1 MRFTQ
6 VSRASSGFGAQSRQ
20 SANPLRTISILAI
33 VGVLVLGGLYVSL
46 SRTASRVTQQNERA
60 VAAVPVPRV
69 SLLSARRA
77 PNTLSVITR
86 TGKVSRAFT
95 NIVSDLPSQSCAA
108 VEWMGTRL
116 GSLNPTKALI
126 PASSTKLITAAVA
139 LEVLKPEFTYTTK
152 VHGSLDATG
161 SAADLFFVGGGDPLL
176 VRNEYVASE
185 KYPTTSGTSLEKL
198 ADSLFAAGL
207 RRVAGSVVGV
217 DTRYDDQ
224 RFVDVWPQEFHFTEA
239 GPLGSLVVD
248 DGVVLGQITKPDDPA
263 IAAATELQ
271 NLLIARGVLFGG
283 VPRHDVLPSGIP
295 EIASIKS
302 APLTA
307 IIQEMMVNS
316 DNNTAELLLKE
327 IGFASKGIGSTAAGL
342 AAAKDQLAK
351 WKLDKDVLLFDGSG
365 LASDGR
371 IPCNVFMSLLTTF
384 STSMP
389 GLMAIAGEIGTIRD
403 TFVGTA
409 VAGKLRGKT
418 GTLNGVKALV
428 GYLPVTNSEP
438 VIFSI
443 LMNKTGIDNQGS
455 YRPIWY
461 SLADVLNRASASP
474 SVEQLTP

>member
-6 VSRASSGFGAQSRQ
+6 VSRASSGFGTRSRQ
-20 SANPLRTISILAI
+20 SANPLRTISVLAI
-33 VGVLVLGGLYVSL
+33 VGLLVLGGLYVTL
-46 SRTASRVTQQNERA
+46 SRTAARVTHRNERA
-60 VAAVPVPRV
+60 VATVPRV
-69 SLLSARRA
+69 ALLSARRA

-86 TGKVSRAFT
+86 TGKVSRAFM
-95 NIVSDLPSQSCAA
+95 NIVSDFPAQSCVA
-108 VEWMGTRL
+108 VEWMGIRL
-116 GSLNPTKALI
+116 GSVNPTKALV

-161 SAADLFFVGGGDPLL
+161 SVADLFFVGGGDPLI

-224 RFVDVWPQEFHFTEA
+224 RFVDVWPREFHFTEA

-263 IAAATELQ
+263 VAAATELQ
-271 NLLIARGVLFGG
+271 NLLNARGVLFGG
-283 VPRHDVLPSGIP
+283 VPRHDVLPAGIP
-295 EIASIKS
+295 ELASIQS

-351 WKLDKDVLLFDGSG
+351 WKLDKEVLLFDGSG

-371 IPCNVFMSLLTTF
+371 ISCDVFMSLLNSF
-384 STSMP
+384 SASMP
-389 GLMAIAGEIGTIRD
+389 GLMAIAGETGTIRD
-403 TFVGTA
+403 TFDGTP
-409 VAGKLRGKT
+409 VAGKLRAKT

-428 GYLPVTNSEP
+428 GYLPVTNSDP
-438 VIFSI
+438 VIFSM
-443 LMNKTGIDNQGS
+443 LMNKSGIDNQSS

-461 SLADVLNRASASP
+461 SLADVLNRASVSP

>member
-6 VSRASSGFGAQSRQ
+6 VSRASRGFGTRSRQ
-20 SANPLRTISILAI
+20 SANPLRTISVLAI
-33 VGVLVLGGLYVSL
+33 VGLLVLGGLYVTL
-46 SRTASRVTQQNERA
+46 SRTAARVTHRNERA
-60 VAAVPVPRV
+60 VATVPRV
-69 SLLSARRA
+69 ALLSARRA

-86 TGKVSRAFT
+86 TGKVSRAFM
-95 NIVSDLPSQSCAA
+95 NIVSDFPAQSCVS
-108 VEWMGTRL
+108 VEWMGIRL
-116 GSLNPTKALI
+116 GSVNPTKALI

-161 SAADLFFVGGGDPLL
+161 SVADLFFVGGGDPLI

-224 RFVDVWPQEFHFTEA
+224 RFVDVWPREFHFTEA

-263 IAAATELQ
+263 VAAATELQ
-271 NLLIARGVLFGG
+271 NLLNARGVLFGG
-283 VPRHDVLPSGIP
+283 VPRHDVLPAGIP
-295 EIASIKS
+295 ELASIQS

-351 WKLDKDVLLFDGSG
+351 WKLDKEVLLFDGSG

-371 IPCNVFMSLLTTF
+371 ISCDVFMSLLNSF
-384 STSMP
+384 SASMP
-389 GLMAIAGEIGTIRD
+389 GLMAIAGETGTIRD
-403 TFVGTA
+403 TFDGTP
-409 VAGKLRGKT
+409 VAGKLRAKT

-428 GYLPVTNSEP
+428 GYLPVTNSDP
-438 VIFSI
+438 VIFSM
-443 LMNKTGIDNQGS
+443 LMNKSGIDNQSS

-461 SLADVLNRASASP
+461 SLADVLNKASASP

>member
-6 VSRASSGFGAQSRQ
+6 VSRASSGFGTRSRQ
-20 SANPLRTISILAI
+20 SANPLRTISVLAI
-33 VGVLVLGGLYVSL
+33 VGLLVLGGLYVTL
-46 SRTASRVTQQNERA
+46 SRTAARVTHRNERA
-60 VAAVPVPRV
+60 VATVPRV
-69 SLLSARRA
+69 ALLSARRA

-86 TGKVSRAFT
+86 TGKVSRAFM
-95 NIVSDLPSQSCAA
+95 NIVSDFPAQSCVS
-108 VEWMGTRL
+108 VEWMGIRL
-116 GSLNPTKALI
+116 GSVNPTKALI

-161 SAADLFFVGGGDPLL
+161 SVADLFFVGGGDPLI

-224 RFVDVWPQEFHFTEA
+224 RFVDVWPQDFHFTEA

-263 IAAATELQ
+263 VAAATELQ
-271 NLLIARGVLFGG
+271 NLLNARGVLFGG
-283 VPRHDVLPSGIP
+283 VPRHDVLPAGIP
-295 EIASIKS
+295 ELASIQS

-351 WKLDKDVLLFDGSG
+351 WKLDKEVLLFDGSG

-371 IPCNVFMSLLTTF
+371 ISCDVFMSLLNSF
-384 STSMP
+384 SASMP
-389 GLMAIAGEIGTIRD
+389 GLMAIAGETGTIRD
-403 TFVGTA
+403 TFDGTP
-409 VAGKLRGKT
+409 VAGKLRAKT

-428 GYLPVTNSEP
+428 GYLPVTNSDP
-438 VIFSI
+438 VIFSM
-443 LMNKTGIDNQGS
+443 LMNKSGIDNQSS

-461 SLADVLNRASASP
+461 SLADVLNKASASP

>member
-6 VSRASSGFGAQSRQ
+6 VSRAGSGFGARSRQ
-20 SANPLRTISILAI
+20 SANPLRTISLLAI
-33 VGVLVLGGLYVSL
+33 VGLLVLGGLYVTL
-46 SRTASRVTQQNERA
+46 ARTASRVSHRNERA
-60 VAAVPVPRV
+60 VVTLPRV
-69 SLLSARRA
+69 SLLSARRT
-77 PNTLSVITR
+77 PNTLSVVTR
-86 TGKVSRAFT
+86 TGKVSRAFA
-95 NIVSDLPSQSCAA
+95 NIVSDFPAQSCVT

-139 LEVLKPEFTYTTK
+139 LEVLKPEFRYSTK
-152 VHGSLDATG
+152 VHAAVDADG
-161 SAADLFFVGGGDPLL
+161 LAADLFFVGGGDPL
-176 VRNEYVASE
+176 VIRNEYLASE

-198 ADSLFAAGL
+198 ADSLVASGL

-217 DTRYDDQ
+217 DSRYDDK
-224 RFVDVWPQEFHFTEA
+224 RFIDVWPQEFHFTEA
-239 GPLGSLVVD
+239 GPLGALIVD
-248 DGVVLGQITKPDDPA
+248 DGVVLGQATKPDDPA
-263 IAAATELQ
+263 VAAATELQ
-271 NLLIARGVLFGG
+271 SLLNARGVLFGG
-283 VPRHDVLPSGIP
+283 IPRHDVLPSGIP
-295 EIASIKS
+295 EIASIQS

-307 IIQEMMVNS
+307 IIQEMLVSS

-327 IGFASKGIGSTAAGL
+327 IGFASRGSGTTAAGL
-342 AAAKDQLAK
+342 TAVHELLMK
-351 WKLDKDVLLFDGSG
+351 WKIDKDVQLFDGSG

-371 IPCNVFMSLLTTF
+371 IPCEVFMSLLHMF

-389 GLMAIAGEIGTIRD
+389 GLMAIAGETGTIRD
-403 TFVGTA
+403 TFDGTA

-428 GYLPVTNSEP
+428 GYLPVTNSDP
-438 VIFSI
+438 VIFSM
-443 LMNKTGIDNQGS
+443 LMNKTGIDNQSS

>member
-6 VSRASSGFGAQSRQ
+6 VSRASSGFGTRSRQ

-33 VGVLVLGGLYVSL
+33 VGLLVLGGLYVTL
-46 SRTASRVTQQNERA
+46 SRTAARVTHRNERA
-60 VAAVPVPRV
+60 VATVPRV
-69 SLLSARRA
+69 ALLSARRA

-86 TGKVSRAFT
+86 TGKVSRAFM
-95 NIVSDLPSQSCAA
+95 NIVSDFPAQSCVA
-108 VEWMGTRL
+108 VEWMGIRL
-116 GSLNPTKALI
+116 GSVNPTKALI

-161 SAADLFFVGGGDPLL
+161 SVADLFFVGGGDPLI

-224 RFVDVWPQEFHFTEA
+224 RFVDVWPQDFHFTEA

-263 IAAATELQ
+263 VAAATELQ
-271 NLLIARGVLFGG
+271 NLLNARGVLFGG
-283 VPRHDVLPSGIP
+283 VPRHDVLPAGIP
-295 EIASIKS
+295 ELASIQS

-351 WKLDKDVLLFDGSG
+351 WKLDKEVLLFDGSG

-371 IPCNVFMSLLTTF
+371 ISCDVFMSLLNSF
-384 STSMP
+384 SASMP
-389 GLMAIAGEIGTIRD
+389 GLMAIAGETGTIRD
-403 TFVGTA
+403 TFDGTP
-409 VAGKLRGKT
+409 VAGKLRAKT

-428 GYLPVTNSEP
+428 GYLPVTNSDP
-438 VIFSI
+438 VIFSM
-443 LMNKTGIDNQGS
+443 LMNKSGIDNQSS

-461 SLADVLNRASASP
+461 SLADVLNKASASP

>member
-6 VSRASSGFGAQSRQ
+6 VSRASSGRSARSRQ

-33 VGVLVLGGLYVSL
+33 VGLLVLGGLYVTL
-46 SRTASRVTQQNERA
+46 SRTSSRVTRQNERA
-60 VAAVPVPRV
+60 IGTVPRV
-69 SLLSARRA
+69 ALLSARRA
-77 PNTLSVITR
+77 PTTLSVITR
-86 TGKVSRAFT
+86 TGKISRAFT
-95 NIVSDLPSQSCAA
+95 NIVSDFPSQSCVA

-116 GSLNPTKALI
+116 GSLNSAKALI

-152 VHGSLDATG
+152 VHGLLDATG
-161 SAADLFFVGGGDPLL
+161 SVADLFFVGGGDPLI

-217 DTRYDDQ
+217 DTRYDDK
-224 RFVDVWPQEFHFTEA
+224 RFVDVWPQDFHFTEA

-248 DGVVLGQITKPDDPA
+248 DGVVLGQTTKPDNPA
-263 IAAATELQ
+263 VAAATELQ
-271 NLLIARGVLFGG
+271 NLLYARGVLFDG

-295 EIASIKS
+295 EIASIQS

-342 AAAKDQLAK
+342 IAAKDQLAK

-365 LASDGR
+365 LAVDGR
-371 IPCNVFMSLLTTF
+371 IPCDVFMSLLKTF
-384 STSMP
+384 SATIPST
-389 GLMAIAGEIGTIRD
+389 MAIAGETGTIRD
-403 TFVGTA
+403 TFDGTA
-409 VAGKLRGKT
+409 VAGKLRAKT

-428 GYLPVTNSEP
+428 GYLPVTNSDP
-438 VIFSI
+438 VIFSL

-461 SLADVLNRASASP
+461 SLADALNKASASP
-474 SVEQLTP
+474 SMEQLTP

>member
-6 VSRASSGFGAQSRQ
+6 VSRASRGFGARSRQ
-20 SANPLRTISILAI
+20 SAHPLRTIVILGI
-33 VGVLVLGGLYVSL
+33 VGLVVLGGLYVTL
-46 SRTASRVTQQNERA
+46 TRIASRVTHRNERA
-60 VAAVPVPRV
+60 VVTLPRV
-69 SLLSARRA
+69 SLLSARRT

-86 TGKVSRAFT
+86 TGKVSRAFA
-95 NIVSDLPSQSCAA
+95 NIASDFPAQSCVA
-108 VEWMGTRL
+108 VEWMGARL
-116 GSLNPTKALI
+116 GSLNSAKALI

-139 LEVLKPEFTYTTK
+139 LEVLKPEFTYSTE
-152 VHGSLDATG
+152 VHGAVDAAG
-161 SAADLFFVGGGDPLL
+161 LAADLFFVGGGDPL
-176 VRNEYVASE
+176 VTRNEYLASE

-198 ADSLFAAGL
+198 ADSLVASGL

-217 DTRYDDQ
+217 DSRYDDK
-224 RFVDVWPQEFHFTEA
+224 RFIDVWPQEFHFTEA
-239 GPLGSLVVD
+239 GPLGALIVD
-248 DGVVLGQITKPDDPA
+248 DGVVLGQATKPDDPA
-263 IAAATELQ
+263 VAAATELQ
-271 NLLIARGVLFGG
+271 NLLNARGVLFGG

-295 EIASIKS
+295 EIASIQS

-307 IIQEMMVNS
+307 IIQEMLVSS

-327 IGFASKGIGSTAAGL
+327 IGFVSRGSGTTAAGL
-342 AAAKDQLAK
+342 TAVHEQLMK
-351 WKLDKDVLLFDGSG
+351 WKIDKDVQLFDGSG

-371 IPCNVFMSLLTTF
+371 IPCDVFMSLLHMF

-389 GLMAIAGEIGTIRD
+389 GLMAIAGETGTIRD
-403 TFVGTA
+403 TFDGTA

-428 GYLPVTNSEP
+428 GYLPVTNSDP
-438 VIFSI
+438 VIFSM

>member
-6 VSRASSGFGAQSRQ
+6 VSRASSGFGTRSRE

-33 VGVLVLGGLYVSL
+33 VGLLVLAGLYVTL
-46 SRTASRVTQQNERA
+46 SRTAARVTHRNERV
-60 VAAVPVPRV
+60 VATVPRV
-69 SLLSARRA
+69 ALLSARRA

-86 TGKVSRAFT
+86 TGKVSRAFM
-95 NIVSDLPSQSCAA
+95 NIVSDFPAQSCVA
-108 VEWMGTRL
+108 VEWMGIRL
-116 GSLNPTKALI
+116 GSVNPTKALI
-126 PASSTKLITAAVA
+126 PASATKLITAAVA

-161 SAADLFFVGGGDPLL
+161 SASDLFFVGGGDPLIVL
-176 VRNEYVASE
+176 NEYVASE

-224 RFVDVWPQEFHFTEA
+224 RFVDVWPQDFHFTEA

-263 IAAATELQ
+263 VAAATELQ
-271 NLLIARGVLFGG
+271 NLLNARGVLFGG
-283 VPRHDVLPSGIP
+283 VPRHDVLPAGIP
-295 EIASIKS
+295 ELASIQS

-351 WKLDKDVLLFDGSG
+351 WKFDKEVLLFDGSG

-371 IPCNVFMSLLTTF
+371 ISCDVFMSLLNTL
-384 STSMP
+384 SASMP
-389 GLMAIAGEIGTIRD
+389 GLMAIAGETGTIRD
-403 TFVGTA
+403 TFDGTP
-409 VAGKLRGKT
+409 VAGKLRAKT

-428 GYLPVTNSEP
+428 GYLPVTNADP
-438 VIFSI
+438 VIFSV
-443 LMNKTGIDNQGS
+443 LMNKSGIDNQSS

-461 SLADVLNRASASP
+461 SLADVLNKASASP

>member
-6 VSRASSGFGAQSRQ
+6 VSRASSGFGARSRQ

-33 VGVLVLGGLYVSL
+33 VGLLALGGLYVTL
-46 SRTASRVTQQNERA
+46 SRTASRVTHRNDRA
-60 VAAVPVPRV
+60 VATVPRV

-95 NIVSDLPSQSCAA
+95 NIVSDFPSQSCVA

-152 VHGSLDATG
+152 VHGLLDATG
-161 SAADLFFVGGGDPLL
+161 SVADLYFVGGGDPLI
-176 VRNEYVASE
+176 VRNEYVATE

-224 RFVDVWPQEFHFTEA
+224 RFVDVWPQDFHFTEA

-248 DGVVLGQITKPDDPA
+248 DGVVLGQATKPDDPA
-263 IAAATELQ
+263 VAAATELQ
-271 NLLIARGVLFGG
+271 NLLNARGVLFGG

-295 EIASIKS
+295 EIASIQS
-302 APLTA
+302 SPLTA

-371 IPCNVFMSLLTTF
+371 IPCDVFMSLLNTF

-389 GLMAIAGEIGTIRD
+389 GLMAIAGETGTIRD
-403 TFVGTA
+403 TFDGTA

-428 GYLPVTNSEP
+428 GYLPVTNSDP
-438 VIFSI
+438 VIFSM
-443 LMNKTGIDNQGS
+443 LMNKTGIDNQGT

>member
-6 VSRASSGFGAQSRQ
+6 VSRASRGFGTRSRQ
-20 SANPLRTISILAI
+20 SANPLRTISVLAI
-33 VGVLVLGGLYVSL
+33 VGLLVLGGLYVTL
-46 SRTASRVTQQNERA
+46 SRTAARVTHRNERA
-60 VAAVPVPRV
+60 VATVPRV
-69 SLLSARRA
+69 ALLSARRA

-86 TGKVSRAFT
+86 TGKVSRAFM
-95 NIVSDLPSQSCAA
+95 NIVSDFPAQSCVT
-108 VEWMGTRL
+108 VEWMGIRL
-116 GSLNPTKALI
+116 GSVNPTKALI

-161 SAADLFFVGGGDPLL
+161 SAADLFFVGGGDPLI

-263 IAAATELQ
+263 VAAATELQ
-271 NLLIARGVLFGG
+271 NLLNARGVLFGG
-283 VPRHDVLPSGIP
+283 VPRHDVLPAGIP
-295 EIASIKS
+295 ELASIQS

-351 WKLDKDVLLFDGSG
+351 WKLDKEVLLFDGSG

-371 IPCNVFMSLLTTF
+371 ISCDVFMSLLNFF
-384 STSMP
+384 SASMP
-389 GLMAIAGEIGTIRD
+389 GLMAIAGETGTIRD
-403 TFVGTA
+403 TFDGTP
-409 VAGKLRGKT
+409 VAGKLRAKT

-428 GYLPVTNSEP
+428 GYLPVTNSDP
-438 VIFSI
+438 VIFSL
-443 LMNKTGIDNQGS
+443 LMNKSGIDNQSS

-461 SLADVLNRASASP
+461 SLADVLNRASVSP

>member
-6 VSRASSGFGAQSRQ
+6 VSRASSGFGARSRK

-33 VGVLVLGGLYVSL
+33 VGLVVLGGLYVTL
-46 SRTASRVTQQNERA
+46 SRTSSRVTHRNERA
-60 VAAVPVPRV
+60 VATAPRV

-86 TGKVSRAFT
+86 TGKLIRAFN
-95 NIVSDLPSQSCAA
+95 NIVSDFPSQSCVA

-139 LEVLKPEFTYTTK
+139 LEVLRPEFTYSTK

-161 SAADLFFVGGGDPLL
+161 SVPDLFFVGGGDPLI
-176 VRNEYVASE
+176 VRNEYVATE

-207 RRVAGSVVGV
+207 RRVTGSLVGV
-217 DTRYDDQ
+217 DTRYDDK

-248 DGVVLGQITKPDDPA
+248 DGVVLGQTTKPDNPA
-263 IAAATELQ
+263 VAAATELQ
-271 NLLIARGVLFGG
+271 NLLNARGVLFGG

-295 EIASIKS
+295 EIASIQS

-327 IGFASKGIGSTAAGL
+327 IGFATKGVGSTAAGL

-351 WKLDKDVLLFDGSG
+351 WKLDEDVLLFDGSG

-371 IPCNVFMSLLTTF
+371 IPCDVFMSLLNTF

-389 GLMAIAGEIGTIRD
+389 GLMAIAGETGTIRD
-403 TFVGTA
+403 TFDETA
-409 VAGKLRGKT
+409 VAGKLRAKT

-428 GYLPVTNSEP
+428 GYLPVTNSDP
-438 VIFSI
+438 VIFSMLI
-443 LMNKTGIDNQGS
+443 NKAGIDNQGS

-461 SLADVLNRASASP
+461 SLADVLIRASASP

>member
-6 VSRASSGFGAQSRQ
+6 VSRASSGFGTRSRQ

-33 VGVLVLGGLYVSL
+33 VGLLVLGGLYVTL
-46 SRTASRVTQQNERA
+46 SRTAARVTHRNERA
-60 VAAVPVPRV
+60 VATVPRV
-69 SLLSARRA
+69 ALLSARRA

-86 TGKVSRAFT
+86 TGKVSRAFM
-95 NIVSDLPSQSCAA
+95 NIVSDFPAQSCVA
-108 VEWMGTRL
+108 VEWMGIRL
-116 GSLNPTKALI
+116 GSVNPTKALV

-161 SAADLFFVGGGDPLL
+161 SVADLFFVGGGDPLI

-224 RFVDVWPQEFHFTEA
+224 RFVDVWPQDFHFTEA

-263 IAAATELQ
+263 VAAATELQ
-271 NLLIARGVLFGG
+271 NLLNARGVLFGG
-283 VPRHDVLPSGIP
+283 VPRHDVLPAGIP
-295 EIASIKS
+295 ELASIQS

-351 WKLDKDVLLFDGSG
+351 WKLDKEVLLFDGSG

-371 IPCNVFMSLLTTF
+371 ISCDIFMSLLNSF
-384 STSMP
+384 SASMP
-389 GLMAIAGEIGTIRD
+389 GLMAIAGETGTIRD
-403 TFVGTA
+403 TFDGTP
-409 VAGKLRGKT
+409 VAGKLRAKT

-428 GYLPVTNSEP
+428 GYLPVTNSDP
-438 VIFSI
+438 VIFSM
-443 LMNKTGIDNQGS
+443 LMNKSGIDNQSS

-461 SLADVLNRASASP
+461 SLADVLNRASVSP

>member
-6 VSRASSGFGAQSRQ
+6 VSRASSGFGTRSRQ
-20 SANPLRTISILAI
+20 SANPLRTISVLAI
-33 VGVLVLGGLYVSL
+33 VGLLVLGGLYVTL
-46 SRTASRVTQQNERA
+46 SRTAARVTHRNERA
-60 VAAVPVPRV
+60 VATVPRV
-69 SLLSARRA
+69 ALLSARRA

-86 TGKVSRAFT
+86 TGKVSRAFM
-95 NIVSDLPSQSCAA
+95 NIVSDFPAQSCVA
-108 VEWMGTRL
+108 VEWMGIRL
-116 GSLNPTKALI
+116 GSVNPTKALV

-161 SAADLFFVGGGDPLL
+161 SVADLFFVGGGDPLI

-263 IAAATELQ
+263 VAAATELQ
-271 NLLIARGVLFGG
+271 NLLNARGVLFGG
-283 VPRHDVLPSGIP
+283 VPRHDVLPAGIP
-295 EIASIKS
+295 ELASIQS

-327 IGFASKGIGSTAAGL
+327 IGFASKGTGSTAAGL

-351 WKLDKDVLLFDGSG
+351 WKLDKEVLLFDGSG

-371 IPCNVFMSLLTTF
+371 ISCDVFMSLLNSF
-384 STSMP
+384 SASMP
-389 GLMAIAGEIGTIRD
+389 GLMAIAGETGTIRD
-403 TFVGTA
+403 TFDGTP
-409 VAGKLRGKT
+409 VAGKLRAKT

-428 GYLPVTNSEP
+428 GYLPVTNSDP
-438 VIFSI
+438 VIFSM
-443 LMNKTGIDNQGS
+443 LMNKSEIDNQSS

-461 SLADVLNRASASP
+461 SLADVLNRASVSP

>member
-6 VSRASSGFGAQSRQ
+6 VSRASRGFGTRSRQ
-20 SANPLRTISILAI
+20 SANPLRTISVLAI
-33 VGVLVLGGLYVSL
+33 VGLLVLGGLYVTL
-46 SRTASRVTQQNERA
+46 SRTAARVTHRNERA
-60 VAAVPVPRV
+60 VATVPRV
-69 SLLSARRA
+69 ALLSARRA

-86 TGKVSRAFT
+86 TGKVSRAFM
-95 NIVSDLPSQSCAA
+95 NIVSDFPAQSCVA
-108 VEWMGTRL
+108 VEWMGIRL
-116 GSLNPTKALI
+116 GSVNPTKALI

-161 SAADLFFVGGGDPLL
+161 SVADLFFVGGGDPLI

-224 RFVDVWPQEFHFTEA
+224 RFVDVWPREFHFTEA

-263 IAAATELQ
+263 VAAATELQ
-271 NLLIARGVLFGG
+271 NLLNARGVLFGG
-283 VPRHDVLPSGIP
+283 VPRHDVLPAGIP
-295 EIASIKS
+295 ELASIQS

-351 WKLDKDVLLFDGSG
+351 WKLDKEVLLFDGSG

-371 IPCNVFMSLLTTF
+371 ISCDIFMSLLNSF
-384 STSMP
+384 SASMP
-389 GLMAIAGEIGTIRD
+389 GLMAIAGETGTIRD
-403 TFVGTA
+403 TFDGTP
-409 VAGKLRGKT
+409 VAGKLRAKT

-428 GYLPVTNSEP
+428 GYLPVTNSDP
-438 VIFSI
+438 VIFSM
-443 LMNKTGIDNQGS
+443 LMNKSGIDNQSS

-461 SLADVLNRASASP
+461 SLADVLNRASVSP

>member
-6 VSRASSGFGAQSRQ
+6 VSRASSGFGTRSRQ
-20 SANPLRTISILAI
+20 SANPLRTISVLAI
-33 VGVLVLGGLYVSL
+33 VGLLVLGGLYVTL
-46 SRTASRVTQQNERA
+46 SRTAARVTHRNERA
-60 VAAVPVPRV
+60 VATVPRV
-69 SLLSARRA
+69 ALLSARRA

-86 TGKVSRAFT
+86 TGKVSRAFM
-95 NIVSDLPSQSCAA
+95 NIVSDFPAQSCVA
-108 VEWMGTRL
+108 VEWMGIRL
-116 GSLNPTKALI
+116 GSVNPTKALV

-152 VHGSLDATG
+152 VHGSLDASG
-161 SAADLFFVGGGDPLL
+161 SVADLFFVGGGDPLI

-224 RFVDVWPQEFHFTEA
+224 RFVDVWPQQFHFTEA

-263 IAAATELQ
+263 VAAATELQ
-271 NLLIARGVLFGG
+271 NLLNARGVLFGG
-283 VPRHDVLPSGIP
+283 EPRHDVLPAGIP
-295 EIASIKS
+295 ELASIQS

-351 WKLDKDVLLFDGSG
+351 WKLDKEVLLFDGSG

-371 IPCNVFMSLLTTF
+371 ISCDVFMSLLNSF
-384 STSMP
+384 SASMP
-389 GLMAIAGEIGTIRD
+389 GLMAIAGETGTIRD
-403 TFVGTA
+403 IFDGTP
-409 VAGKLRGKT
+409 VAGKLRAKT

-428 GYLPVTNSEP
+428 GYLPVTNSDP
-438 VIFSI
+438 VIFSM
-443 LMNKTGIDNQGS
+443 LMNKSGIDNQSS

-461 SLADVLNRASASP
+461 SLADVLNRASVSP